1 MQTINYAGKPRTI
14 ILKSELVEA
23 QAKSH
28 GACPYAGCPYR
39 NIHVGGLM
47 RHFNREH
54 VVRANRFYYVVV
66 PGRGL

>member
-1 MQTINYAGKPRTI
+1 M
-14 ILKSELVEA
+14 KSELVEA